1 MSFIWRV
8 NKCAHLVTQ
17 TVLSPIFG
25 LINYPLLEET
35 KHGEFKV
42 LFRCLIRVRVLL
54 NVIVVAARHLQVHW
68 ILHVLQWN
76 GSRQR
81 TEVVVRH
88 RSLPVTTETRVPVK
102 GASSWKYIGTT
113 WGGWNVECHRSLRD
127 YSTFNRVFLPRNAKG
142 SSLKLCIVMQIYK
155 SLEGTTTHP
164 HSSIPSPTHCYFHSF
179 IQYNLHIVGK
189 KNPNRRRRLLC
200 NAKWDE
206 CVRYF

>member
-42 LFRCLIRVRVLL
+42 LFRCLIRVRVFL

-88 RSLPVTTETRVPVK
+88 RSLPVATETRVPVK

-113 WGGWNVECHRSLRD
+113 WGDEMS
-127 YSTFNRVFLPRNAKG
+127 NA
-142 SSLKLCIVMQIYK
+142 ID
-155 SLEGTTTHP
+155 
-164 HSSIPSPTHCYFHSF
+164 PSE
-179 IQYNLHIVGK
+179 II
-189 KNPNRRRRLLC
+189 RLLIEFSFR
-200 NAKWDE
+200 ATQR
-206 CVRYF
+206 VPH